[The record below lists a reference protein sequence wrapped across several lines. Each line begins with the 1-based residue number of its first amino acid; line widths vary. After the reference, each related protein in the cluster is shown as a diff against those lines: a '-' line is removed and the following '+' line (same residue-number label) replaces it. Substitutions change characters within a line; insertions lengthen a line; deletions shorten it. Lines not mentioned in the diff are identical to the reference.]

1 MSLRSAND
9 LYWFGSCQRMII
21 GLSGYAQA
29 GKDTVAQMLVE
40 DYGYTRLGFAD
51 IIKKACYYLDPI
63 ISLDGMRLGHAVDK
77 YGWDEV
83 KLIPE
88 VRRLLQVMGSEVGRD
103 LIDPQIWI
111 ELTMFN
117 VKAEDKIVISDV
129 RFRNEAEEIKWRH
142 GQVWRVSRIQKD
154 APISIHRSE
163 TDMDSW
169 DFDQYISNNGTVE
182 ELSALIKEILWKR
195 T

>member
-1 MSLRSAND
+1 
-9 LYWFGSCQRMII
+9 MII

-51 IIKKACYYLDPI
+51 IIKKACYHLDPI
-63 ISLDGMRLGHAVDK
+63 INLDGMRLAHAVDK

-88 VRRLLQVMGSEVGRD
+88 VRRLLQIMGSEVGRD

-111 ELTMFN
+111 ELTLFN
-117 VKAEDKIVISDV
+117 VKSDDKIVISDV

-142 GQVWRVSRIQKD
+142 GQVWRISRIQKD
-154 APISIHRSE
+154 TPVSIHRSE

-169 DFDQYISNNGTVE
+169 DFDQYISNNGTFE
-182 ELSALIKEILWKR
+182 ELSTQIKEILWTKK
-195 T
+195 